1 MMHTEHAEL
10 IAVLRRENE
19 RLTIKVAELSALQ
32 TVIDAQDKVLAAAQ
46 KTLRDQGDI
55 IERLVME
62 LRSYTEAAP

>member
-1 MMHTEHAEL
+1 MHAEHAEL
-10 IAVLRRENE
+10 ISALRQENE

-46 KTLRDQGDI
+46 KTLREQGDI
-55 IERLVME
+55 IQRLVIE

>member
-1 MMHTEHAEL
+1 MHAEHAEL
-10 IAVLRRENE
+10 ISALRRENE

-46 KTLRDQGDI
+46 KTLREQGDI
-55 IERLVME
+55 IQRLLIE